1 MIVLI
6 GNYDSGGQIP
16 DWESVFLGVFDNEKD
31 LQEAESRF
39 KAQVEGHTYYSIK
52 RIKTILNTYAEV
64 EAMTSIFDEEDSD
77 DEEEE

>member
-6 GNYDSGGQIP
+6 GNYDSGGQSS

-31 LQEAESRF
+31 LQEAEFRF

-52 RIKTILNTYAEV
+52 RIKTSLNTYE
-64 EAMTSIFDEEDSD
+64 EIQMMTSIFDDEDND
-77 DEEEE
+77 DEDE